1 MTEGRS
7 TPIQLEV
14 QILDRPYKLSCPP
27 SEQALLMDC
36 VALVDRRMRQAKQG
50 SKLQSADRIAVM
62 AALTLARELLS
73 PQDDG
78 ASPSDTHVRERLQRL
93 TALADEALIPQ
104 EKLFD

>member
-1 MTEGRS
+1 MTNDV
-7 TPIQLEV
+7 TQVEV

-27 SEQALLMDC
+27 SEKALLMDC

-62 AALTLARELLS
+62 AALTLARELL
-73 PQDDG
+73 
-78 ASPSDTHVRERLQRL
+78 APSNDQSTLPTPLLRERLQQL
-93 TALADEALIPQ
+93 TAIADEALTPQ